1 MYTPGYPPPYM
12 QQQQP
17 PQKQKKKMSIIP
29 FALVLIAAAVVI
41 GVVVNKNNIK
51 KQEYQ
56 ALVDEVASVE
66 YVFLPNIYVDGVS
79 VGGLSP
85 QNAIDKVVAAVN
97 ERQNSWSVGI
107 TYQGHTFATLNYE
120 TLGITT
126 DIAQVYSL
134 LQDAYTY
141 GHTGSL
147 EDKKKDLDY
156 FRENAYYVYTTQT
169 NADTAQLDNI
179 LSQLKTYFA
188 REASDARLVYFYP
201 QSWEEPFGVQPETYG
216 SYLDTAPV
224 REQILQMLAN
234 GTSGNVELQPQA
246 IAPKV
251 TEADIRK
258 NITLIGEAITP
269 VSEDST
275 TARTDNIRVALAKYH
290 GLEVNPGETISFN
303 KLVGARTMENGF
315 QLAIEYANGLNAW
328 GWGGGVCQASTTV
341 YLAALQANLKIVN
354 RTSHSDK
361 VSYTTFGQDAT
372 VYYSNDRKIDFSFKN
387 NTNSK
392 IYIMARVE
400 TVKRNQYQCVVRI
413 YGPSLGDGVKYTLRT
428 ETVETL
434 MAPLEPEYQEDTQH
448 QYVTYRDEEPYLL
461 RKARDGYINETY
473 LQRWENGVLVSEEM
487 ISRDT
492 CKARAT
498 LYLTGTKKR

>member
-134 LQDAYTY
+134 LQEAYTY

-156 FRENAYYVYTTQT
+156 FRENAHYVYTTQT
-169 NADTAQLDNI
+169 NADTAHLMQNPII
-179 LSQLKTYFA
+179 LTPMSVGDL
-188 REASDARLVYFYP
+188 
-201 QSWEEPFGVQPETYG
+201 YG
-216 SYLDTAPV
+216 LSP
-224 REQILQMLAN
+224 
-234 GTSGNVELQPQA
+234 
-246 IAPKV
+246 
-251 TEADIRK
+251 
-258 NITLIGEAITP
+258 
-269 VSEDST
+269 
-275 TARTDNIRVALAKYH
+275 
-290 GLEVNPGETISFN
+290 
-303 KLVGARTMENGF
+303 
-315 QLAIEYANGLNAW
+315 
-328 GWGGGVCQASTTV
+328 
-341 YLAALQANLKIVN
+341 
-354 RTSHSDK
+354 
-361 VSYTTFGQDAT
+361 
-372 VYYSNDRKIDFSFKN
+372 
-387 NTNSK
+387 
-392 IYIMARVE
+392 
-400 TVKRNQYQCVVRI
+400 
-413 YGPSLGDGVKYTLRT
+413 
-428 ETVETL
+428 
-434 MAPLEPEYQEDTQH
+434 
-448 QYVTYRDEEPYLL
+448 
-461 RKARDGYINETY
+461 
-473 LQRWENGVLVSEEM
+473 
-487 ISRDT
+487 
-492 CKARAT
+492 
-498 LYLTGTKKR
+498 